1 MSASL
6 LLALLPPPDL
16 SERVRAFRD
25 RHGIRDAAAVPHITV
40 KARSG
45 LDDSVGEVARAV
57 AAKQTTVRV
66 QVGGP
71 RLFSN
76 GSALHLAVYSPGA
89 VQLHLA
95 LLDALRPAQRF
106 GYEGPQ
112 MTPHLTL
119 ALPRRGV
126 QLPELLA
133 DAEGAF
139 ADLEWGPFVFTARA
153 LTLMRKPGPGGI
165 YAPVEEWPL
174 GAD

>member
-16 SERVRAFRD
+16 SERVWAFRD
-25 RHGIRDAAAVPHITV
+25 RSGVRDAAAAPHITV

-76 GSALHLAVYSPGA
+76 GSALSLAVYSPGA

-106 GYEGPQ
+106 GHEGPQ

-119 ALPRRGV
+119 ALARRGV
-126 QLPELLA
+126 VLPELLS
-133 DAEGAF
+133 DAEREF
-139 ADLEWGPFVFTARA
+139 ADLEGEPLVFTAHT
-153 LTLMRKPGPGGI
+153 LTLMKKPGPGGV
-165 YAPVEEWPL
+165 YVPVEEWPL